1 MIQKGTFLNISDNS
15 GAKKVCCLHVYKNKK
30 KVAKIGDLIL
40 VSIKTLRS
48 KKRLKS
54 KVKKG
59 ELYKALVIRTKYF
72 QKNVKNRIT
81 FSMSFLENSVILL
94 DKKYKLVGTRILGPI
109 SKEFKMTKYSRIVS
123 ISSNLI

>member
-15 GAKKVCCLHVYKNKK
+15 GAKKVCCLHIYKNKK
-30 KVAKIGDLIL
+30 KIAETGDLIL

-59 ELYKALVIRTKYF
+59 ELYKALIIRTKSF
-72 QKNVKNRIT
+72 QNKSKIIGYN
-81 FSMSFLENSVILL
+81 MSFLENSVILL
-94 DKKYKLVGTRILGPI
+94 DKKYKLIGSRIIGPV
-109 SKEFKMTKYSRIVS
+109 SRQFKSTKYSRIIS
-123 ISSNLI
+123 ISSALI

>member
-30 KVAKIGDLIL
+30 KIAKTGDLIL

-72 QKNVKNRIT
+72 QNNVKSRIT

-94 DKKYKLVGTRILGPI
+94 DRKYKLVGTRIVGPI
-109 SKEFKMTKYSRIVS
+109 SKEFKMTKYSRIMS
-123 ISSNLI
+123 ISSNII